1 MDTIFALATARG
13 KAGVAIVRLSG
24 PGAFKAAVSLCGSL
38 PQRRRAALRL
48 LRSDEAVLDQALVLS
63 FDAGQSFTGEDVVEF
78 HLHGSVAV
86 IQAVLK
92 ELSHLDGLRLAE
104 PGEFTRRA
112 LENGMLDLTQVEGL
126 SDLIEAETEAQRRQA
141 LRVLS
146 GAIGQRAEIW
156 RKTLVRIAAL
166 IEATIDFADE
176 DVPVDVSPEVSSLM
190 ATLLDA
196 LRNEVRAA
204 RSAERVRAGFEVAI
218 IGQPNVGKSTLL
230 NALAGREA
238 AITSEFAGTTRDV
251 IEVRMDVDGLPV
263 ILLDTAGL
271 RETTDPVERKG
282 IDLAVRRAEAADLRV
297 YLLESADEAAAIT
310 LRPGDLRVVSKADQ
324 AKNWEGLSVS
334 GLSGQGIDALLAAI
348 SAELGARIPIDGVMT
363 RERHIAAMRSAIE
376 ALESAQIEVTGG
388 MQLAEV
394 AAADVRRAIAAMD
407 VLVGRLGVEDF
418 LAEIFSSFCIGK

>member
-271 RETTDPVERKG
+271 RETADPVERKG

>member
-1 MDTIFALATARG
+1 
-13 KAGVAIVRLSG
+13 
-24 PGAFKAAVSLCGSL
+24 
-38 PQRRRAALRL
+38 L
-48 LRSDEAVLDQALVLS
+48 LRSDEAVLDQARVLS
-63 FDAGQSFTGEDVVEF
+63 FDAGQSLTGEDVVEF

-297 YLLESADEAAAIT
+297 YLLESADESAAIT